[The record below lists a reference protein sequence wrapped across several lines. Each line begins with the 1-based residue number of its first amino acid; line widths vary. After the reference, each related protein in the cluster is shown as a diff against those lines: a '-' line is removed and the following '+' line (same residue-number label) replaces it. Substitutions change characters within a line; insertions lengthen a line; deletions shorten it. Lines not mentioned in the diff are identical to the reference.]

1 MPEKI
6 IAVFK
11 DNKKNNRLG
20 FDADSSLEYL
30 SFFLTPVV
38 PVFPDFIKEVKRK
51 IALVNMSSPVVKVK
65 AEMG

>member
-6 IAVFK
+6 IAIFK
-11 DNKKNNRLG
+11 DNKKTNRLG
-20 FDADSSLEYL
+20 FDADTSLEYL
-30 SFFLTPVV
+30 SFSLTPVV

-51 IALVNMSSPVVKVK
+51 IALVNMSSNGVKVN

>member
-11 DNKKNNRLG
+11 DNKKTNRLG
-20 FDADSSLEYL
+20 FDADTSLEYL

-51 IALVNMSSPVVKVK
+51 IAHINMSSNAAKVK